1 MTGRPTDSSDHAAG
15 FRLYVKVDME
25 GVSGVVSPEQ
35 LSPGSPEYAGA
46 RALLMHD
53 LGAVLDGAFSGG
65 CTEAVI
71 YDAHGEGRNV
81 DPGLL
86 DTRAVVISGR
96 PPPSADFLCGLD
108 ASFGAM
114 FLVGFH
120 ARAGMADA
128 LLPHTYDGIDAMSI
142 NGTTVG
148 EIGLE
153 AALAGTFG
161 VPLALVSGDSAAVD
175 EARSLLGDELE
186 TVEVK
191 RAISPTSAVC
201 LSTART
207 ALLLREAAGR
217 AVLRAP
223 ALAPVVFEAPARFEV
238 TFSTAQAADA
248 MARRPSVERT
258 GPSSVCTSGPDVV
271 AAYRGFI
278 LAYEDCLATGS
289 SKDETSSDFIERRL
303 IDGIAGGREQHE
315 PD

>member
-1 MTGRPTDSSDHAAG
+1 MTGRPTETSDYTGG

-35 LSPGSPEYAGA
+35 LHPGSPEYADA
-46 RALLMHD
+46 RGLLMHD

-86 DTRAVVISGR
+86 DRRAVVISGR

-114 FLVGFH
+114 FLVGSH

-128 LLPHTYDGIDAMSI
+128 LLPHICDGIEAISI
-142 NGTTVG
+142 NGTAVG

-161 VPLALVSGDSAAVD
+161 VPLALVSGDSGCVA
-175 EARSLLGDELE
+175 EARALLGDDLE

-191 RAISPTSAVC
+191 RAISTTSAVC

-207 ALLLREAAGR
+207 GLLLREAAAR
-217 AVLRAP
+217 AVHGAL
-223 ALAPVVFEAPARFEV
+223 ALAPVVFHAPARFEV

-248 MARRPSVERT
+248 MERRPSVERT

-271 AAYRGFI
+271 AAYRDFV
-278 LAYEDCLATGS
+278 LARQACRATE
-289 SKDETSSDFIERRL
+289 DETSSDFIDRRL
-303 IDGIAGGREQHE
+303 IDGIVGGREQHE